1 MTDGVDEPD
10 FIPDLS
16 RKEGGLRVIEHDAL
30 LSVEPARGVIDAGDH
45 RLDAD
50 GGELV
55 DERRAVAGGIGSEH
69 LALPREVVDEVGD
82 QAGPKRAGPDDGFAC
97 GIALGNR
104 AGRMGTEDLVEGG
117 LGLTQQIVE
126 VHSAAK
132 SAAGRGSPPSGRAL
146 LMTRSAVPAPPG

>member
-1 MTDGVDEPD
+1 MAGGVDEPD
-10 FIPDLS
+10 LIPDFS
-16 RKEGGLRVIEHDAL
+16 REEGGLRVIEHDAL
-30 LSVEPARGVIDAGDH
+30 LSVEPARRVIDTGDP
-45 RLDAD
+45 RLDSD
-50 GGELV
+50 RGELV
-55 DERRAVAGGIGSEH
+55 DQRRAAAGGIGGEH
-69 LALPREVVDEVGD
+69 LALPREVVDEAGD

-104 AGRMGTEDLVEGG
+104 AGRMGTEDLVEREW
-117 LGLTQQIVE
+117 GLTKQIVE